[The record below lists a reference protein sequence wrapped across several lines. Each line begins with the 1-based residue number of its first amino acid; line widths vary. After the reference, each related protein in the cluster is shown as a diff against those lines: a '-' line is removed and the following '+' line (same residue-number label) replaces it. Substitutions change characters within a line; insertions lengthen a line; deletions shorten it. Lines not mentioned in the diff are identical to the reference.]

1 MHLIRASVPHTTYVD
16 RLAFGRGREAALHFA
31 RTMGSANI
39 PTVRFG
45 DFEAG
50 GLARDRLVATLGQ
63 GLSEF
68 GFVFVRDHGVDEAL
82 LRRGYNAAER
92 FFALPPQTKRAYE
105 KPDEGRQRGYTSF
118 GVEHAKNRSVADLKE
133 FWHVGRRLPKDHPLR
148 VSGDIP
154 SNLPVAEVDG
164 FGDDTQALFDAL
176 DRFSMALLRA
186 IERYLGWEPGFFAD
200 LTRDGNSVLR
210 MIHYP
215 PLPTEVEPGA
225 VRAAEHED
233 INLLTIL
240 PASNEPGLQLQTRE
254 GQWLSIDPPPG
265 TMVCDTGDMM
275 QLLTEGRLRAT
286 THRVVNPPDDR
297 GRSRYSMP
305 LFCHPHPEAVLKAAG
320 DGQPA
325 VTGRSFLMERLRDIG
340 VA

>member
-1 MHLIRASVPHTTYVD
+1 
-16 RLAFGRGREAALHFA
+16 
-31 RTMGSANI
+31 MGSATI
-39 PTVRFG
+39 PTVSFADVAEG
-45 DFEAG
+45 TA
-50 GLARDRLVATLGQ
+50 ARDRVVAALGQ
-63 GLSEF
+63 GLEQF

-82 LRRGYNAAER
+82 LQRGYEAAQRLFAMPAASKAGYER
-92 FFALPPQTKRAYE
+92 
-105 KPDEGRQRGYTSF
+105 PDEGRQRGYTSF
-118 GVEHAKNRSVADLKE
+118 GVEHAKDRAVADLKE
-133 FWHVGRRLPKDHPLR
+133 FWHVGRELAPDHPLTR
-148 VSGDIP
+148 SGDIP
-154 SNLPVAEVDG
+154 RNIAVAELPG
-164 FGDDTQALFDAL
+164 FDAAAGELFAAL
-176 DRFSMALLRA
+176 DRFSMELLSV
-186 IERYLGWEPGFFAD
+186 IERYLERPPGYFAE

-215 PLPTEVEPGA
+215 PLPEHVPDGA

-240 PASNEPGLQLQTRE
+240 PASNEPGLQLRTRE

-275 QLLTEGRLRAT
+275 QLLTKGRLPAT
-286 THRVVNPPDDR
+286 THRVINPPDDR

-305 LFCHPHPEAVLKAAG
+305 LFCHPHPDAVLAPAS
-320 DGQPA
+320 DGAPA